1 MQGISRVRHTIE
13 WPGSSARQEHDG
25 GEHSA
30 RGEVHGEDFVYGGG
44 GCDECCVLVL
54 VCVCVLVGEGEE
66 NAGFIYPRD
75 PCPSQRIHT
84 WVDLADVGLSE
95 ISRD

>member
-1 MQGISRVRHTIE
+1 MQGTNRVGHTID
-13 WPGSSARQEHDG
+13 WPGSGARQEHDG

-30 RGEVHGEDFVYGGG
+30 RGEVHRERLCERWWVL
-44 GCDECCVLVL
+44 CCVLVLVLVL
-54 VCVCVLVGEGEE
+54 VCVCGLVGEGEE

-84 WVDLADVGLSE
+84 WVHPPDVGLSE
-95 ISRD
+95 IF